1 MMKRNKNI
9 LIILAAVIG
18 LLLGSLGFY
27 YGTTRLGWL
36 SQTVVNKLEKEVTIN
51 EQGIADAVDKLYD
64 AVVVVGSFKDE
75 RITSSGTGFVYKVAG
90 KKAYIITNAHVVSGG
105 NKVKVQFT
113 DGNTYEVSLVGQDEY
128 ADIAVLSIDKDK
140 ILLTAELGSSEE
152 ARLGDTLFTIGA
164 PLDSE
169 YSWTVTR
176 GVLSGKDRL
185 VEVGTG
191 NSNVANWVMSVLQT
205 DAAIN
210 SGNSGGPIANSNGE
224 VIGVTNMKLVSSGVE
239 GIGFAIPIEDA
250 INYANQLIENKEII
264 RPILGVGTLNVTDAE
279 PLQYQYGIS
288 LDKSISSGAVV
299 AYVQAGSPA
308 AEAGFEKGDVITKFG
323 SYDISSSAK
332 LKYYLYKYQV
342 GDKVKVT
349 YTRGTKATETTVH
362 LNEKAS

>member
-1 MMKRNKNI
+1 MKNNKNI
-9 LIILAAVIG
+9 FIIMAAVIG
-18 LLLGSLGFY
+18 MIIGGLGLY
-27 YGTTRLGWL
+27 YGTTELGWF
-36 SQTVVNKLEKEVTIN
+36 SKTVVNKLEKEVTIN
-51 EQGIADAVDKLYD
+51 ESGIADSVDKLYD
-64 AVVVVGSFKDE
+64 AVVVVGALKEDKLS
-75 RITSSGTGFVYKVAG
+75 SSGTGFVYKVDD

-105 NKVKVQFT
+105 NSVKVQFT
-113 DGNTYEVSLVGQDEY
+113 DGNTYDVELVGQDEY
-128 ADIAVLSIDKDK
+128 ADIAVLSIDKEK
-140 ILLTAELGSSEE
+140 KLLVAELGSSEE

-176 GVLSGKDRL
+176 GILSGKDRL

-264 RPILGVGTLNVTDAE
+264 RPILGVGTLNVTDVEA
-279 PLQYQYGIS
+279 LQFQY
-288 LDKSISSGAVV
+288 SIKVDSSITSGAVV

-323 SYDISSSAK
+323 DYDITSSAK

-342 GDKVKVT
+342 GDKIKVS
-349 YTRGTKATETTVH
+349 YKRGTKTTETTVN
-362 LNEKAS
+362 LNERAS